1 MENTHSESSMVM
13 EEIAGYFTDSEVL
26 DYMYSRDI
34 NWRHVL
40 TLSKLTDTSD
50 MLVSGWLNVN
60 VKTFR
65 EYRKSGAQL
74 KENIKEHVL
83 LLLSL
88 MKHGH
93 RIFGTKD
100 LFDRWLSTPNFFF
113 DGRQPSA
120 LLHTVTGIRFVSDR
134 LSAIEYG
141 DNV

>member
-1 MENTHSESSMVM
+1 MVM

-26 DYMYSRDI
+26 DYMFSRDVD
-34 NWRHVL
+34 WRHVL
-40 TLSKLTDTSD
+40 TLSQLTGTSD
-50 MLVSGWLNVN
+50 ILVSDWLNVN
-60 VKTFR
+60 VKTLR
-65 EYRKSGAQL
+65 EYRKPGMPL

-93 RIFGTKD
+93 RIFGSRD

-113 DGRQPSA
+113 DGRPPSA

>member
-1 MENTHSESSMVM
+1 MKNTHTEPNMVM

-26 DYMYSRDI
+26 DYMFSRDVD
-34 NWRHVL
+34 WRHVL
-40 TLSKLTDTSD
+40 TLSQLTGTSD
-50 MLVSGWLNVN
+50 ILVSDWLNVN
-60 VKTFR
+60 VKTLR
-65 EYRKSGAQL
+65 EYRKPGMQL

-93 RIFGTKD
+93 RIFGSRD

-113 DGRQPSA
+113 DGRPPSA

>member
-1 MENTHSESSMVM
+1 MVM

-26 DYMYSRDI
+26 DYMYRRDVD
-34 NWRHVL
+34 WRHVL
-40 TLSKLTDTSD
+40 TLSQLTGTSD
-50 MLVSGWLNVN
+50 ILVSDWLNVN
-60 VKTFR
+60 VKTLR
-65 EYRKSGAQL
+65 EYRKPGTQL

-93 RIFGTKD
+93 RIFGSRD

-113 DGRQPSA
+113 DGRPPSA

-134 LSAIEYG
+134 VSAIEFG
-141 DNV
+141 DTV